1 MRYKLNFHVEAGCL
15 TVRYVVTSS
24 SFYRYKPVVNISSSI
39 VTRIRIYL
47 IYPIRSDKINDE
59 YRRHFDFDRSRIEI
73 VYLKTSL
80 PIFLRFLTKDRK
92 IFLRIHQ
99 QCEEELRFVHIFR
112 YTTLFEYYEI
122 TVCS

>member
-47 IYPIRSDKINDE
+47 IYPIRSGKINGE

-73 VYLKTSL
+73 VYL
-80 PIFLRFLTKDRK
+80 TKGRK
-92 IFLRIHQ
+92 IFLQIHQ
-99 QCEEELRFVHIFR
+99 QHEEKLRFVYIFR